1 MKRLAFSV
9 MSVCFLSFASGCC
22 WWPGMPMWGGC
33 PNGQCGVNPYG
44 AAPQGTM
51 VPQGQM
57 IQSNYAPVATAPVYT
72 NTQVALPQP
81 IAAPTMAVES
91 LPTYR

>member
-22 WWPGMPMWGGC
+22 WWPGMPLWGGGC
-33 PNGQCGVNPYG
+33 PNGQCSPYG
-44 AAPQGTM
+44 AAPQTGYIQ
-51 VPQGQM
+51 PQQT
-57 IQSNYAPVATAPVYT
+57 NYAPIATSPVYT
-72 NTQVALPQP
+72 QPIAFPQP
-81 IAAPTMAVES
+81 IAPTMAVES

>member
-1 MKRLAFSV
+1 MKRLAFSL
-9 MSVCFLSFASGCC
+9 MSVCVVCFASGCC

-44 AAPQGTM
+44 VPQQGAFAPQNGA
-51 VPQGQM
+51 
-57 IQSNYAPVATAPVYT
+57 IQTNYSPVATAPIYT
-72 NTQVALPQP
+72 QPTIAYPQP
-81 IAAPTMAVES
+81 IAPTMAVES